1 MLPCA
6 GKGDDHAHPP
16 IHPTKLLNKI
26 DCTKMGMNSFCF
38 VRNSEY
44 KS

>member
-26 DCTKMGMNSFCF
+26 DCTKMGMKSIYLI
-38 VRNSEY
+38 RNSKYE
-44 KS
+44 S